1 MEIIDNINNLLGNNL
16 KQTLTLG
23 SIFLNGDGVERDIE
37 TGINYLRE
45 AARLGDDVAK
55 MELVNLK
62 IKFGIE
68 TPETPTVQ

>member
-1 MEIIDNINNLLGNNL
+1 MWLLGLIAIPKSVELYKAAAEQGDAHANYN
-16 KQTLTLG
+16 LG

-55 MELVNLK
+55 IDFVVVN
-62 IKFGIE
+62 
-68 TPETPTVQ
+68 